1 MAFEFKK
8 TDIAGLYEVLPKV
21 FGDRR
26 GFFLESYSR
35 RDFEAAGIRAEFVQD
50 NMSSSSRG
58 VLRGLHFQ
66 KQHPQG
72 KLVSVVAGQ
81 VYDVAVD
88 LRAGSATF
96 GHYYGV
102 VLDAEKHNAFYI
114 PAGFAHGFCV
124 MSDTAVFT
132 YKCTDFYHPEDE
144 GGLPWNDSGIGIDW
158 DRCLAGAAPLLS
170 EKDGKHPAF
179 QPDGRYFDGNGNWIG
194 G

>member
-8 TDIAGLYEVLPKV
+8 TDIEGLYEVLPKV

-26 GFFLESYSR
+26 GFFLESYSK

-72 KLVSVVAGQ
+72 KLVSVVSGQ

-96 GHYYGV
+96 GNYYGV

-158 DRCLAGAAPLLS
+158 DRFLSGTTPLLS

-179 QPDGRYFDGNGNWIG
+179 QPDGCYFDGNGNWIG
-194 G
+194 D

>member
-96 GHYYGV
+96 GNYYGV

-114 PAGFAHGFCV
+114 PEGFAHGFCV
-124 MSDTAVFT
+124 MSDTAVFS

>member
-26 GFFLESYSR
+26 GFFLESYSK

-72 KLVSVVAGQ
+72 KLVSVVSGQ

-96 GHYYGV
+96 GNYYGV

-114 PAGFAHGFCV
+114 PEGFAHGFCV
-124 MSDTAVFT
+124 MSDTAVFS

-158 DRCLAGAAPLLS
+158 DRFLAGAAPLLS